1 MSMVYEQRGIPII
14 RIMEAAAKWI
24 SEQITRWQAGAY
36 QTSDRDGGHFES
48 VYGVKHLPA
57 RLETNETTDTVSFST
72 AIEVHQKDGTVRTYK
87 ITVTVCGAAIGEVET

>member
-1 MSMVYEQRGIPII
+1 MTTVYEQRGIPIV

-36 QTSDRDGGHFES
+36 RTSEVDGGHFES

-57 RLETNETTDTVSFST
+57 RLETSEATDTVTFST
-72 AIEVHQKDGTVRTYK
+72 AIECHQGDGSTRTYR
-87 ITVTVCGAAIGEVET
+87 ITVTVCGDPIESVAA